1 VDRPGAERRAA
12 EAAIGAE
19 LASWG
24 KVIVL
29 ETSGR
34 VTGRPARAAIGFV
47 DDPDGSLYVA
57 AGDPDADWAANLD
70 ADPACRVSIGD
81 VTWDAFAAPIEG
93 PERGRAIRGLI
104 LKYGTSAE
112 RLGNG
117 PVYRL
122 RRLPP
127 GAR

>member
-1 VDRPGAERRAA
+1 VVADPATGTDQS
-12 EAAIGAE
+12 IGEE

-29 ETSGR
+29 ETRGR
-34 VTGRPARAAIGFV
+34 VTGRPARAALGFLE
-47 DDPDGSLYVA
+47 DPDGTLFVA
-57 AGDPDADWAANLD
+57 AGDPGADWAANLD
-70 ADPACRVSIGD
+70 ADPECRVTLGTS
-81 VTWDAFAAPIEG
+81 THDAFAVPIEG

-112 RLGNG
+112 RLGAG